1 MGATCGSALD
11 IIALQ
16 VIVALK
22 VVVVVVVVVIVV
34 YTPCWSH
41 WGWGRVPEIVIVWK
55 VHNIS
60 IAIQTNANRVE

>member
-1 MGATCGSALD
+1 MKDSKKYCNNFFKYFAWGLGATCGSALD

-34 YTPCWSH
+34 YTPC
-41 WGWGRVPEIVIVWK
+41 
-55 VHNIS
+55 
-60 IAIQTNANRVE
+60 

>member
-1 MGATCGSALD
+1 MRATCGSALD

-16 VIVALK
+16 IVVALK

-60 IAIQTNANRVE
+60 IAMTQSSNLKT